1 MSTKEIELTD
11 VIVVRRDNSEIAEQQ
26 RLVDMVV

>member
-1 MSTKEIELTD
+1 MSMKEIELTD